1 MTEVVLVDVHGRP
14 LRDSMGYSGGGVGF
28 GGQLA
33 EWVPPLQ
40 SADAALLPTL
50 KLGNARADDLVRNN
64 GIATNGVRLHQDHVV
79 GNMFRLSYRPNW
91 RFLGMKESDAQAFAD
106 DVEAA
111 WTEFADTVMS
121 AIDVEGKRNFTEFIR
136 EAVAVHAFNGEAFV
150 QPIWGGGR
158 GSMFRTQFKMISPKR
173 IENPFNGAD
182 TSQRRAGI
190 DIDSSGRAVAYH
202 IRQGDPHYHGSSRY
216 LRVAQR
222 NRLGRPGI
230 IHIFQPTEDG
240 QTRGANQFYCVME
253 QLKMLDT
260 LQKTQ
265 LQSTIVKSMY
275 AVTIES
281 DLDTKEA
288 LAFIGGAENGTQSA
302 LDKML
307 MKRAAYYANT
317 NIRLGGVKIPHL
329 MSGDSL
335 NLQSA
340 QDSDN
345 GFSVFEQA
353 LLRYIAAGLGVSYE
367 QLSHDYSQV
376 SYSSARASANE
387 SWRYFM
393 GQRKFIAARLA
404 WQMFDCWLEEV
415 LLRGLLVPPAARL
428 GFYEA
433 RSAWSRSEWIGAGR
447 MAIDGLKEVQE
458 SVMLIEAGL
467 STYEKELAKLGEDYQ
482 EVFRQQTRESKERE
496 NAGLRSPSWIAQTYN
511 QQIVNSQQ
519 QSEGNKNAT

>member
-1 MTEVVLVDVHGRP
+1 MTELVDIHGQP
-14 LRDSMGYSGGGVGF
+14 LRPTMGYSGGGAGF

-33 EWVPPLQ
+33 DWIPPLQ
-40 SADAALLPTL
+40 SADAALLPAL
-50 KLGNARADDLVRNN
+50 RLGNARADDLVRNN
-64 GIATNGVRLHQDHVV
+64 GIAANGVRIHQDHVV

-91 RFLGMKESDAQAFAD
+91 QFLGMNETDAQAFAD
-106 DVEAA
+106 EVEAA
-111 WTEFADTVMS
+111 WVEFADTVQS
-121 AIDVEGKRNFTEFIR
+121 AIDVEGRRNFTEMIR

-150 QPIWGGGR
+150 QPVWGGER
-158 GSMFRTQFKMISPKR
+158 NSLFRTQFKMISPKR
-173 IENPFNGAD
+173 IENPFNGGN
-182 TSQRRAGI
+182 TSTRRAGVEI
-190 DIDSSGRAVAYH
+190 DRRGRAVAYH
-202 IRQGDPHYHGSSRY
+202 VREGDPHFAGSARY
-216 LRVAQR
+216 LRILQR
-222 NRLGRPGI
+222 NRLGRPGM
-230 IHIFQPTEDG
+230 IHVFQPTEGG
-240 QTRGANQFYCVME
+240 QTRGANRFYAVME

-265 LQSTIVKSMY
+265 LQSAITKAMY
-275 AVTIES
+275 AATIES
-281 DLDTKEA
+281 DMDTKEA
-288 LAFIGGAENGTQSA
+288 MAFIAGADSLVSNP

-307 MKRAAYYANT
+307 ATRAAYYANT
-317 NIRLGGVKIPHL
+317 NIKLGGAKIPHL
-329 MSGDSL
+329 MNGDSL

-345 GFSVFEQA
+345 GFSVFEQS

-393 GQRKFIAARLA
+393 GHRKFIAARIA

-415 LLRGLLVPPAARL
+415 LMRGLIAPPEARFS
-428 GFYEA
+428 FYEA

-482 EVFRQQTRESKERE
+482 EVFRQQVRESQERE
-496 NAGLRSPSWIAQTYN
+496 SAGLRPPSWIVNMYN
-511 QQIVNSQQ
+511 QQIENSQNQ
-519 QSEGNKNAT
+519 NEETSNAA